1 MNGGLVCGVFS
12 GCVGFGVDGNPENS
26 LCFQRCRVSYGVSI
40 KPTALIIITE
50 NQGCLRCG

>member
-1 MNGGLVCGVFS
+1 LSACNGECKGAS
-12 GCVGFGVDGNPENS
+12 GISVEHGNPENS

-50 NQGCLRCG
+50 NKTVCLRP